1 MYIYSYII
9 TGSLGLKIIFFATTI
24 ISIVTLAVAFRRI
37 SVFNTIN
44 QVILEIE
51 GSITSY
57 EKSFADIY
65 LKEVD
70 RNKLLANP
78 ISATFIAAYE
88 EFIASTSYNII
99 ETKLLRIK
107 NTLYGAESNSL
118 EFINK
123 FQRIIFNICAFSP
136 IFGLFFILFSFS
148 DLFLSIGL
156 NGDKDYTFL
165 ATKIGEIL
173 MIGVLTIFNAIF
185 AFAVY
190 IFLNHKS
197 LQIIKKINNFS
208 LFIFNKLSSNLEN
221 EKPISIKTRYTN
233 SSVSSYKKEK
243 NVANSQAF
251 EPEDDDGSQDDETEN
266 QNSDLNDEDDQ
277 DSNLDEDSEE
287 ESGEDSEE
295 DSDKSEDENV
305 ATTSGKKSSFSS
317 DDEDDVV

>member
-9 TGSLGLKIIFFATTI
+9 TGSLGLKIIFFATVI
-24 ISIVTLAVAFRRI
+24 ISIIILAVVFRRI

-44 QVILEIE
+44 QIISEIE

-65 LKEVD
+65 LREVD
-70 RNKLLANP
+70 RNKTIANP
-78 ISATFIAAYE
+78 ISATFMAAYE

-107 NTLYGAESNSL
+107 NTLYCSEANSL

-123 FQRIIFNICAFSP
+123 FQRILFNICAFSP

-185 AFAVY
+185 SFAVY

-197 LQIIKKINNFS
+197 LQIVKKINNFS
-208 LFIFNKLSSNLEN
+208 LFIFNKLSAELEN
-221 EKPISIKTRYTN
+221 KNPVSIKTRYSN
-233 SSVSSYKKEK
+233 LSSGGYKKETEFE
-243 NVANSQAF
+243 NSQVF
-251 EPEDDDGSQDDETEN
+251 ESENNDSKESDENEN
-266 QNSDLNDEDDQ
+266 QDADSADEDEQSD
-277 DSNLDEDSEE
+277 NLDEGEEAESDS
-287 ESGEDSEE
+287 SSEE
-295 DSDKSEDENV
+295 DEIV
-305 ATTSGKKSSFSS
+305 APSNMPSGKKSSFNS
-317 DDEDDVV
+317 DDDDDVV